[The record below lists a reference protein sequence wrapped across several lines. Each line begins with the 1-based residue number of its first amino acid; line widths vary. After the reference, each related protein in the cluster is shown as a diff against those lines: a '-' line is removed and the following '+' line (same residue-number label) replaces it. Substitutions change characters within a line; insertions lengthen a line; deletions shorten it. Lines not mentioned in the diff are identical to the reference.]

1 MAMLMIVMPASFAA
15 NNTTNATPYT
25 ISTLD
30 SHVGADLSKNPEIRV
45 NVPKTTLSTQ
55 ILEKEKQGSAVIQ
68 FGNGNGKKL
77 LIWAGIHGNEEEA
90 NIATMQYLE
99 YIKNQNF
106 NGTLYIVPFA
116 IPKDTSLNSRYYGP
130 VKYTY
135 TAKVKYKK
143 VWYKKAYKKWY
154 KKVYRYHGKKYYKW
168 VKRTYYKKTYKWLYK
183 YVKKTG
189 YKYVDPNRV
198 SNTQGTP
205 GWNVVQF
212 AKNHGITNILDVHS
226 GGGLT
231 GSQYSKGLIYATTST
246 KTSSY
251 SVESNWAKYI
261 KSVTGCAV
269 EYGPGQTGMVRNQGH
284 NYGIST
290 ITLEVER
297 DCGTTAHYAA
307 VELKMIKAACK
318 YLGFPG

>member
-1 MAMLMIVMPASFAA
+1 MIVMPAYAD
-15 NNTTNATPYT
+15 NNTTNATTYT
-25 ISTLD
+25 ISTLN
-30 SHVGADLSKNPEIRV
+30 SHVGADLSKNPEITA
-45 NVPKTTLSTQ
+45 NAPKTTLSSQ
-55 ILEKEKQGSAVIQ
+55 IIEKEKQGSAVLQ
-68 FGNGNGKKL
+68 FGNGNGNKL

-90 NIATMQYLE
+90 NLATMQYLE

-106 NGTLYIVPFA
+106 NGTLYVVPFA
-116 IPKDTSLNSRYYGP
+116 IPKDTSLNSRYYKMAYTCT
-130 VKYTY
+130 VK
-135 TAKVKYKK
+135 VPYKK
-143 VWYKKAYKKWY
+143 VWYKKAYTKWY

-198 SNTQGTP
+198 SNIQGTP

-212 AKNHGITNILDVHS
+212 AKSHGITNILDVHS

-231 GSQYSKGLIYATTST
+231 SYTKGVIFATTPDGRST
-246 KTSSY
+246 Y
-251 SVESNWAKYI
+251 SGENKWAKYV

-269 EYGPGQTGMVRNQGH
+269 EYGPGETGMVRNQGH

-297 DCGTTAHYAA
+297 DGGSTAHYAA
-307 VELKMIKAACK
+307 VELNMIKAACK
-318 YLGFPG
+318 FFGFPG

>member
-1 MAMLMIVMPASFAA
+1 MLLIVMPAGFAA

-30 SHVGADLSKNPEIRV
+30 SHVGADVTKNPEIAS
-45 NVPKTTLSTQ
+45 TTNIPRTDLANQ
-55 ILEKEKQGSAVIQ
+55 ILEKEKQGSAVLQ
-68 FGNGNGKKL
+68 FGNGSGNKL

-99 YIKNQNF
+99 YIKNTNF
-106 NGTLYIVPFA
+106 SGTLYVVPFA

-130 VKYTY
+130 MKYTY
-135 TAKVKYKK
+135 TVKVKYKK
-143 VWYKKAYKKWY
+143 VWYKKAYTKWY
-154 KKVYRYHGKKYYKW
+154 KKVYRYHGKKHYKW
-168 VKRTYYKKTYKWLYK
+168 VKKTYYKKTYKWLYK

-198 SNTQGTP
+198 ANVQGTP

-231 GSQYSKGLIYATTST
+231 SYTKGVIYATTPT
-246 KTSSY
+246 AASSY
-251 SVESNWAKYI
+251 SGESKWANYV
-261 KSVTGCAV
+261 KSVTGCEV
-269 EYGPGQTGMVRNQGH
+269 EYGSGQNGMVRNQGH

-297 DCGTTAHYAA
+297 DSGTTAGYAA

-318 YLGFPG
+318 FFGFPG